1 MGENVIIF
9 GAHMRSSVH
18 IDNKNKDIL
27 TVGEVATQRLDETT
41 LTAEAIYPINFKQTS
56 KRFELSYIMF
66 KLIKMIFFG
75 LVTGIV
81 SASNHTKCVS
91 LSNQKYM
98 SQPTLI
104 NLHYDE

>member
-1 MGENVIIF
+1 
-9 GAHMRSSVH
+9 MRSSVH
-18 IDNKNKDIL
+18 IDNKNKNNL

-41 LTAEAIYPINFKQTS
+41 LAAEAIYPINFKQTS

-91 LSNQKYM
+91 LSNQQYM